1 MNKAQ
6 NGFVDSLLSAARDN
20 PLAAALIGG
29 GAFWLLLGNDKLKA
43 TVSSA
48 TTAASSAVDAGSRN
62 IREAASRF
70 QTTSAPP
77 TAPELDSNDS
87 SRIVDAYRRTSA
99 AASDVI
105 SGATDKVSERLGD
118 GLTLAQENLGRLSNA
133 IPGKEEF
140 SQVQSSLANMLDRQP
155 LVLGA
160 VGLAIGAAVAG
171 AFQISDTENEWAG
184 NLSDS
189 VKADV
194 SDRAEAVAQSLRE
207 ASDTL
212 KAELS
217 DTGAEAVDRVKQ
229 AGMDAA
235 DAARQKLT
243 LVKHSS

>member
-62 IREAASRF
+62 IREAALRF

-118 GLTLAQENLGRLSNA
+118 GLNLAQENLGRLSNA
-133 IPGKEEF
+133 IPGKEDF
-140 SQVQSSLANMLDRQP
+140 SQVSSLANLLDRQP

-217 DTGAEAVDRVKQ
+217 DTGAEAFDRVKQ
-229 AGMDAA
+229 SGVDAA
-235 DAARQKLT
+235 DAARQKLM

>member
-1 MNKAQ
+1 MNRTRH
-6 NGFVDSLLSAARDN
+6 GFVDSLVSAARDN

-43 TVSSA
+43 AVGSA
-48 TTAASSAVDAGSRN
+48 SAAASSVVDAGAQNLRG
-62 IREAASRF
+62 AASRF

-87 SRIVDAYRRTSA
+87 FRIGDAYRRTSA
-99 AASDVI
+99 AASDAI
-105 SGATDKVSERLGD
+105 SEATDKVRERFDD
-118 GLTLAQENLGRLSNA
+118 GVALAQENLGRLSDTL
-133 IPGKEEF
+133 PGK
-140 SQVQSSLANMLDRQP
+140 QDIIDMQSSLANLLDRQP

-160 VGLAIGAAVAG
+160 VGLAVGAALAG
-171 AFQISDTENEWAG
+171 AFQISDIENEWAG

-189 VKADV
+189 VKADM
-194 SDRAEAVAQSLRE
+194 SDRAGAVTQRLRE

-229 AGMDAA
+229 AGIDAA
-235 DAARQKLT
+235 DAAGEKLQ
-243 LVKHSS
+243 SR